1 MATYSFLMRGDFE
14 ERVPN
19 FNRLLD
25 VVSLYGPIRHT
36 DMEYA
41 NAYFIAVVDID
52 EGDWAGGEFP
62 KAMFESFE
70 RDFFKV
76 PEGATFEGEYIVRLY
91 DGLSADPV
99 LTLKGVPFPYN

>member
-1 MATYSFLMRGDFE
+1 MSTYSFLMRGDFE

-25 VVSLYGPIRHT
+25 VVSQYGTIRHT

-52 EGDWAGGEFP
+52 EGDWAGEEFP
-62 KAMFESFE
+62 KAMLEAVE

-76 PEGATFEGEYIVRLY
+76 PEGATFEGEYIVRVY
-91 DGLSADPV
+91 DGVSPTDI
-99 LTLKGVPFPYN
+99 LTLKDVPFPYD